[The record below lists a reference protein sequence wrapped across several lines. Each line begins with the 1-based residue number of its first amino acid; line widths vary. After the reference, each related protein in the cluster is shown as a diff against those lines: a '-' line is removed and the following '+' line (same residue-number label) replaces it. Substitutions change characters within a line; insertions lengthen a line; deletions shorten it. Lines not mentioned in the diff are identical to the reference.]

1 MHSTRKRSS
10 NLVLSLAAGSVLLS
24 CISTSPLLAH
34 SDSAPTYP
42 NPVINQATV
51 YTTCHDTGDKLT
63 PTKLQPFTP
72 LPQPQENDPCI
83 FLDPTHRFQTIVGF
97 GGAFT
102 DSAAENFYKLSPAKQ
117 QEVLTAYFSPDKGI
131 GYTLG
136 RTTINSCDFSDSSY
150 SYDDTPGDTKLTH
163 FSIDHDMKYKI
174 PFIKAAMAA
183 SGNKLNIFASPWS
196 PPAWMK
202 TNNDME
208 HGGKLKDEDR
218 QAWADYFVR
227 YVHAYQAA
235 GVPIWGLTIQNEP
248 LAVQSWESC
257 IVTAQDEH
265 EFIRDYLG
273 PDLQKSGLSGV
284 KLMIWDHN
292 RGMMYQRAEE
302 IYSDPK
308 TSKYVWGM
316 AYHWYSGDH
325 FENPEPVHDAWPDKP
340 LIFTEGTVYFWPGH
354 LDDASQAE
362 PYAKSE
368 ILDLN
373 HWSTGWTEWNLIL
386 DQNGGPFHDGNPCSA
401 PVIVDTT
408 TGDVRYLTSYYYL
421 GQFSKFIKPGAQRIA
436 CTSDDDRLIATAFI
450 NPDNSIATVVLNETD
465 STHDFK
471 VWIDGRAVSAHTPA
485 HSIETVVL
493 SQ

>member
-235 GVPIWGLTIQNEP
+235 GVPIW
-248 LAVQSWESC
+248 
-257 IVTAQDEH
+257 
-265 EFIRDYLG
+265 
-273 PDLQKSGLSGV
+273 
-284 KLMIWDHN
+284 
-292 RGMMYQRAEE
+292 
-302 IYSDPK
+302 
-308 TSKYVWGM
+308 
-316 AYHWYSGDH
+316 
-325 FENPEPVHDAWPDKP
+325 
-340 LIFTEGTVYFWPGH
+340 
-354 LDDASQAE
+354 
-362 PYAKSE
+362 
-368 ILDLN
+368 
-373 HWSTGWTEWNLIL
+373 
-386 DQNGGPFHDGNPCSA
+386 
-401 PVIVDTT
+401 
-408 TGDVRYLTSYYYL
+408 
-421 GQFSKFIKPGAQRIA
+421 
-436 CTSDDDRLIATAFI
+436 
-450 NPDNSIATVVLNETD
+450 
-465 STHDFK
+465 
-471 VWIDGRAVSAHTPA
+471 
-485 HSIETVVL
+485 
-493 SQ
+493 